1 MNTQQNAGWLPSD
14 ADLVDYYYGESDRA
28 AEIEQALADSRPLSE
43 RYAGLEALLGAVR
56 PPVVPEVAVDWEAD
70 LWHRLEPALRSAPST
85 AARGW
90 LRSAGLSAAAAS
102 LLIAAF
108 LVGRTHGREETRAA
122 NGTMAQEMAQGL
134 SQESR
139 DRLLLAAAID
149 HLDRSEVFLVNVKN
163 EPGTEPRAAFAEE
176 RTRAAELVVSNR
188 LLRRS
193 LSEDRAAPRSA
204 DAGGPPASRA
214 GLAAVLEDLEP
225 VLLEIAHAPD
235 TLSSSDL
242 DLLRARLRERG
253 TLIKLRAVQG
263 RLQREQTPAAPRAGS
278 RA

>member
-1 MNTQQNAGWLPSD
+1 MNSEQSAGWLPSD

-28 AEIEQALADSRPLSE
+28 KDIEQALAHSPALAE
-43 RYAGLEALLGAVR
+43 RYVALEALLGAVR
-56 PPVVPEVAVDWEAD
+56 SPVVPELPVEWEAD
-70 LWHRLEPALRSAPST
+70 LWHRLAPALQRAPNT
-85 AARGW
+85 TARGW
-90 LRSAGLSAAAAS
+90 LRSAGLSAVAAS

-108 LVGRTHGREETRAA
+108 LVGRSHGRDETRAA
-122 NGTMAQEMAQGL
+122 NGTMAQGF

-149 HLDRSEVFLVNVKN
+149 HLDRSEVFLVNMKN
-163 EPGTEPRAAFAEE
+163 QPGTAPGTEPGAAFAEA

-193 LSEDRAAPRSA
+193 LSEDRAEARNA

-253 TLIKLRAVQG
+253 TLLKLRAVQG
-263 RLQREQTPAAPRAGS
+263 RLQREQTPVAPRSGP